1 MYSGG
6 WVKCGWGTRGGVQ
19 SWGGLCSWRWVMII
33 LGLGISDKLVLKL
46 VQGFG
51 QKAVSVRLTSGV
63 RFRVRDGLGFS

>member
-1 MYSGG
+1 
-6 WVKCGWGTRGGVQ
+6 
-19 SWGGLCSWRWVMII
+19 MII
-33 LGLGISDKLVLKL
+33 LGLGISEKLVLKL